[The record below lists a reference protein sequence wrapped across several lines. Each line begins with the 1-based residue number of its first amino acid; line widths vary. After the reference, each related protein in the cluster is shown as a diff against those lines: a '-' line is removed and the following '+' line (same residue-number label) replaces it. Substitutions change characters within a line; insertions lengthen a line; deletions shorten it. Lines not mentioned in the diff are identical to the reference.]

1 MQKVNYLVFTLV
13 LVFVFGCVENNP
25 AGTAQYINP
34 EYPNQLKGFF
44 YCGSGPIAAAFAP
57 NTSVIWI
64 SEPDNNFLW
73 YKDVSKAI
81 VNPVVCDTLALDF
94 SPGLIE
100 APPSGSNI
108 FVHHYNTAQIFSVDT
123 NTLRWFLCYTAAS
136 TIQSMKLS
144 SDGSVLYLGSQ
155 GTPWHVE
162 SVSTD
167 SWELINSFEMEWP
180 VNRLAVSPD
189 GSIIAA
195 ANSARKEVFLLN
207 GSDLSPVDTLS
218 LPMRVGTMA
227 FSENSEELIILDAAS
242 LRPYM
247 LKIDVSTG
255 EELYSNRPINSY
267 LSCFAIEG
275 TNTLLLPRNQ
285 DEGVSVLNMDNMI
298 FAPSIPADSK
308 IGSVC
313 SSDGGEYIV
322 TISRTTTPGTATVY
336 TN

>member
-1 MQKVNYLVFTLV
+1 MQKVNYFVLTLL

-25 AGTAQYINP
+25 AGTAQYTNP

-44 YCGSGPIAAAFAP
+44 YCGSDPIAAAFAP
-57 NTSVIWI
+57 DTSVIWI

-81 VNPVVCDTLALDF
+81 VNPIICDTLALNF
-94 SPGLIE
+94 SPGLIVS
-100 APPSGSNI
+100 PPSGSNI
-108 FVHHYNTAQIFSVDT
+108 FVHHYNTAQVFSVET
-123 NTLRWFLCYTAAS
+123 NNLRWNLCYTAAS
-136 TIQSMKLS
+136 TMQSMKLS
-144 SDGSVLYLGSQ
+144 SDGSVMYLGSQ
-155 GTPWHVE
+155 GMPRHIE

-167 SWELINSFEMEWP
+167 SWELINSFEMEWS

-189 GSIIAA
+189 GSIVAA
-195 ANSARKEVFLLN
+195 ANSARSEVFLFN
-207 GSDLSPVDTLS
+207 GPDLIPIDTLF

-227 FSENSEELIILDAAS
+227 FSENSEELIVLDAAS

-247 LKIDVSTG
+247 LKIDISTG
-255 EELYSNRPINSY
+255 EELYSSRPINSY
-267 LSCFAIEG
+267 LSCFVIEG

-285 DEGVSVLNMDNMI
+285 DEGVSVLNMENMI

-313 SSDGGEYIV
+313 ASDDGEYIV